1 MEGSNFMNTLE
12 ALFVILGISLDV
24 FAVMECHGSLVATIH
39 KKQLAAFCILLMLGQ
54 GAALG
59 AGNSI
64 SLLLYENR
72 TGVHEALLGQVVA
85 TAIFL
90 CLGMRLFLKA
100 WRNERLDER
109 REEKLNLSETARL
122 YVRTLLFTLLAG
134 LAFGLLQSSITSLLA
149 MILAFT
155 VIGTILGTYTGYR
168 LGFEHKAK
176 AYIAG
181 GALLIAGGM
190 DVALRYIWK
199 II

>member
-1 MEGSNFMNTLE
+1 M
-12 ALFVILGISLDV
+12 
-24 FAVMECHGSLVATIH
+24 
-39 KKQLAAFCILLMLGQ
+39 
-54 GAALG
+54 
-59 AGNSI
+59 
-64 SLLLYENR
+64 
-72 TGVHEALLGQVVA
+72 
-85 TAIFL
+85 
-90 CLGMRLFLKA
+90 
-100 WRNERLDER
+100 DER

-134 LAFGLLQSSITSLLA
+134 LAFGLLQSRITGLLA
-149 MILAFT
+149 MILSFT